1 MLGTGAN
8 NYKVLGF
15 VKLERYRSAASQLL
29 SPEKPIRPFFSEP
42 NCATLL
48 PLLRLIKAPDSDT
61 MAIRLKDLALHLNLS
76 VSTIS
81 AALQNRGDISEAT
94 RLRVFEAV
102 KKFGYHPNSLARSL
116 VTRKTNV
123 LGVLVPDLSRSFF
136 AEVLKGVDSVTSSA
150 GYNLLVCNTEE
161 NAAREEEMLRML
173 LSNQVDGVLLA
184 SAHEPNNTAWRKT
197 LLGSAVPVV
206 LVDRRLP
213 NLNFVGGDDTA
224 IGFEATRHLY
234 DQGYR
239 RIAHISGPAAVTTA
253 VGRLNGYRRALKAL
267 EIPLDESL
275 VIESPYHE
283 ESGGYE
289 AMQRLLSL
297 ESPPDAVFAASDP
310 IAIGALQSA
319 LEAGLSLPAEFGLIG
334 VGNHRYGRFLKVP
347 LSTMDQQRSQI
358 GLLAANLVLALIE
371 AKQTRPKTILIEPKL
386 VLRDS
391 SNRAG
396 FPSLLAGRQAKKPIK
411 RVVRR

>member
-1 MLGTGAN
+1 
-8 NYKVLGF
+8 
-15 VKLERYRSAASQLL
+15 
-29 SPEKPIRPFFSEP
+29 
-42 NCATLL
+42 
-48 PLLRLIKAPDSDT
+48 

-81 AALQNRGDISEAT
+81 AALQNREDISEAT
-94 RLRVFEAV
+94 RLRVFAAV

-116 VTRKTNV
+116 VTRKTHV

-136 AEVLKGVDSVTSSA
+136 AEVLKGIDSVTSSA

-161 NAAREEEMLRML
+161 NATREEEMLTML

-184 SAHEPNNTAWRKT
+184 SAHEPSNTAWRKT
-197 LLGSAVPVV
+197 LLGLAVPIV
-206 LVDRRLP
+206 LIDRRLP
-213 NLNFVGGDDTA
+213 GLNFVGGDDRA

-234 DQGYR
+234 SQGYR
-239 RIAHISGPAAVTTA
+239 RIAHIAGPQTVTTA
-253 VGRLNGYRRALKAL
+253 VGRLSGYCRALTAL
-267 EIPLDESL
+267 KLPFKDDL
-275 VIESPYHE
+275 VIESHYHE

-297 ESPPDAVFAASDP
+297 KSTPDAVFAASDP
-310 IAIGALQSA
+310 IAIGALQAA
-319 LEAGLSLPAEFGLIG
+319 LEAKLNLPADFGLIG

-358 GLLAANLVLALIE
+358 GLMAANLLLE
-371 AKQTRPKTILIEPKL
+371 SMEKKEPRPKSIMTEPKL

-391 SNRAG
+391 SNRAE
-396 FPSLLAGRQAKKPIK
+396 FPGLLTVGREIK
-411 RVVRR
+411 NHNKRTARR